1 MKNLN
6 QCIKDILLNGFEAKE
21 DELLLRRN
29 INGKLETV
37 SVKEWNE
44 KLKKGELD
52 FKGLTLVEID
62 QEIIKYQ

>member
-6 QCIKDILLNGFEAKE
+6 QCIKDILLNGFEAKG

-44 KLKKGELD
+44 KLKKGELN
-52 FKGLTLVEID
+52 FKSLSLVEID
-62 QEIIKYQ
+62 

>member
-62 QEIIKYQ
+62 